1 MRRALVLLVI
11 VSSIGCA
18 REPGLFVDTNARAHV
33 EMLAGTIGSRPAGTA
48 SNARA
53 REYIVDQLKQIGF
66 DVRVQE
72 TDARRRELGL
82 TAKVNNIIG
91 VLPGERSEALGLI
104 CHYDS
109 SPHAPGATDDAL
121 GVGVALE
128 AARVFASSGRR
139 QWSLFVIATDAEESG
154 LMGAAGLVTDREV
167 MDRLRAYINL
177 ESIGSSGTAV
187 LFETGPGNAWLVAP
201 WARRAPHPRGGS
213 YALEIYQRLPNDTD
227 FAILKTRDIP
237 GLNFAPV
244 GDSYAYHTARD
255 TPERLSRQTLQR
267 TGENTVTIVTALQ
280 DVDITQRIEQGAT
293 FFDIGETAAVSYR
306 PVLQF
311 LLSTAAVLL
320 GVIAWV
326 RLTADTVRHDGLFR
340 WLLMV
345 IWTGLGAAAVIGAMV
360 GSTWL
365 LRWVREVYHPWY
377 ARPGRLFLLLI
388 AVGVTAGWSVARLG
402 QWLPKGTYPTRHT
415 SLTWTIALPVWVG
428 CTALALWYAPSAAYL
443 WVIPLCAAGLLLA
456 PLPPRRDGLLRLAS
470 LIIFMVSGTVWL
482 RETHDLL
489 RFLVAVMGRL
499 PIITPVVAYAAVL
512 ALSGT
517 MVAPPLIAAVAN
529 ARPLTRPWLV
539 TSVLLIACVGTSV
552 AAYLAPAYTSEQPL
566 RRVVRAV
573 QDDDAPA
580 AIWEIAS
587 VEPGV
592 DLNPDAPSGWMPVTT
607 AATGLSVPWGRY
619 AHPFVFRTTGPA
631 LGPAPA
637 TVAPLATKSLP
648 DGTQMT
654 LSVVPRDPGL
664 MVSFVLPSG
673 LAPARS
679 NLPGVESLGRWVAS
693 IAAAPA
699 EGVAFEASFR
709 GAVTER
715 LAETRVK
722 IVSARFP
729 GGSGW
734 QMLPGWL
741 PQTTAVWSAEAI
753 WILPVPPP
761 PAIAPVP
768 PLR

>member
-1 MRRALVLLVI
+1 
-11 VSSIGCA
+11 
-18 REPGLFVDTNARAHV
+18 
-33 EMLAGTIGSRPAGTA
+33 
-48 SNARA
+48 
-53 REYIVDQLKQIGF
+53 
-66 DVRVQE
+66 
-72 TDARRRELGL
+72 
-82 TAKVNNIIG
+82 
-91 VLPGERSEALGLI
+91 
-104 CHYDS
+104 
-109 SPHAPGATDDAL
+109 
-121 GVGVALE
+121 
-128 AARVFASSGRR
+128 
-139 QWSLFVIATDAEESG
+139 
-154 LMGAAGLVTDREV
+154 
-167 MDRLRAYINL
+167 
-177 ESIGSSGTAV
+177 
-187 LFETGPGNAWLVAP
+187 
-201 WARRAPHPRGGS
+201 
-213 YALEIYQRLPNDTD
+213 
-227 FAILKTRDIP
+227 
-237 GLNFAPV
+237 
-244 GDSYAYHTARD
+244 
-255 TPERLSRQTLQR
+255 
-267 TGENTVTIVTALQ
+267 
-280 DVDITQRIEQGAT
+280 
-293 FFDIGETAAVSYR
+293 
-306 PVLQF
+306 
-311 LLSTAAVLL
+311 
-320 GVIAWV
+320 
-326 RLTADTVRHDGLFR
+326 
-340 WLLMV
+340 
-345 IWTGLGAAAVIGAMV
+345 
-360 GSTWL
+360 
-365 LRWVREVYHPWY
+365 
-377 ARPGRLFLLLI
+377 
-388 AVGVTAGWSVARLG
+388 
-402 QWLPKGTYPTRHT
+402 
-415 SLTWTIALPVWVG
+415 
-428 CTALALWYAPSAAYL
+428 
-443 WVIPLCAAGLLLA
+443 
-456 PLPPRRDGLLRLAS
+456 
-470 LIIFMVSGTVWL
+470 
-482 RETHDLL
+482 
-489 RFLVAVMGRL
+489 
-499 PIITPVVAYAAVL
+499 
-512 ALSGT
+512 
-517 MVAPPLIAAVAN
+517 
-529 ARPLTRPWLV
+529 LV

-631 LGPAPA
+631 LGPAPV